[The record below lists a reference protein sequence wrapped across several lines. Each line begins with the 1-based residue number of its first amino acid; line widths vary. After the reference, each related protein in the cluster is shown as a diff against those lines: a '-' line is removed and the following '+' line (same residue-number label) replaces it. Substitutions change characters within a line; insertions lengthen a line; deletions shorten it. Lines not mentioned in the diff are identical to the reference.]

1 MAERGDDEEIGRGRI
16 DELEKQLT
24 SPFKSQ
30 ETIRM
35 TNAERKQNHHLQN
48 SAKEQKYLLQF
59 YLVGMCRTMKDKFSI
74 NPLLLALT

>member
-35 TNAERKQNHHLQN
+35 TNAERK
-48 SAKEQKYLLQF
+48 
-59 YLVGMCRTMKDKFSI
+59 
-74 NPLLLALT
+74 